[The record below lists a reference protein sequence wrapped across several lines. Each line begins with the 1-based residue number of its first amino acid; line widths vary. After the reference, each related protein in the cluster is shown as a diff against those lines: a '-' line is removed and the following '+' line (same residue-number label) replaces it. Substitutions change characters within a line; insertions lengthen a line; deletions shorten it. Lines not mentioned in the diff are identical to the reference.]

1 MRGLLVS
8 SLVGSE
14 AFFLAVPN
22 QSGPYLGRM
31 LPAVAESGVVVQSG
45 ATVSVT
51 GRVYAMTDSVIDA
64 WVASG
69 AIAESDRILAVFAES
84 FLELQGVRVTAE
96 PQSDDN

>member
-1 MRGLLVS
+1 
-8 SLVGSE
+8 
-14 AFFLAVPN
+14 
-22 QSGPYLGRM
+22 
-31 LPAVAESGVVVQSG
+31 
-45 ATVSVT
+45 
-51 GRVYAMTDSVIDA
+51 MTDSIIDG